1 MSKFP
6 RVLNAALLRV
16 TALALA
22 LFSGEVAAQTAPAA
36 TTTAATAVGT
46 SGATLNGTVNANGSA
61 TTVTFEYGLDTAYGQ
76 TRTADQNPLSGATA
90 TAVSV
95 TIEELTPGTTFHFRV
110 VAVNVSGTTYGDDLA
125 FATAA
130 AAPTVVTL
138 APSGVTSTGATL
150 NGTVN
155 AQNSATTVTF
165 EYGATTAYGT
175 TVTAAESPVSGLLST
190 AVSAAIAG
198 LTGGST
204 YHYRVV
210 GQNAGGTGNGED
222 QTFVAGLPPAVT
234 TNAATAVGLTG
245 ATLNGVVDANG
256 SSTDASF
263 EYGLTT
269 AYGRVIPASP
279 SPVTGSGGTAV
290 AGSLTGLL
298 PSATYHFRAA
308 GENASGVTFGGD
320 QTFTT
325 SSAPPAVE
333 TTPASDLTTT
343 SATLKGTVVANNQ
356 TTTVTFQYGLTTAYG
371 TTVTALQSPVG
382 GVTPTAVSR
391 AVGGLTDAT
400 TYHYRVVGQNA
411 TGTTYGDDRTFL
423 TGGAAPTV
431 VTGAATAVGG
441 DSGTLTGTVNANG
454 NLTAVTFEWG
464 SDTSYGRSATAD
476 QSPVSGSANQAV
488 TSTVTEFLPG
498 TTYHF
503 RAVGQN
509 AVGTTAGDDQA
520 LTTTPFVLTGG
531 ASGVTDGGATLNGQ
545 ANAGGLEAAVT
556 FEYGLTTAYGSTVA
570 AIESP
575 LTGYLLRPVH
585 QAVGGLQP
593 NTPYHFR
600 TVGQNTAGA
609 ASGAD
614 QTFTT
619 AAVAPTVTTAA
630 ATAVTTAGAT
640 LNGSVNARFDSTTVT
655 FEYGPTTAYGTTVPA
670 PQSPVAGGAD
680 TPVSAVLAGLPPNA
694 GYHYRA
700 VGRNSAGTTHGDDLT
715 FTTLPA
721 PPIVATDVATALF
734 HDAITAGA
742 TLNGTVNANNQS
754 TTVTFEW
761 GPTTAYGSTVTA
773 DQSPVTGGADTPVS
787 FSLTGLQRN
796 AEYHFRVVGQNAT
809 GTTYGDDRTFTIQ
822 AETAIPTATGV
833 GLLGM
838 VLALALGAVLLLR
851 KATFPA

>member
-22 LFSGEVAAQTAPAA
+22 LFSGDAAAQTAPTATTQAA
-36 TTTAATAVGT
+36 TGVGPN
-46 SGATLNGTVNANGSA
+46 GATLNGTVNANGSA
-61 TTVTFEYGLDTAYGQ
+61 TTVTFEYGPDTAYGQ
-76 TRTADQNPLSGATA
+76 TRTADQNPLSGTTD

-95 TIEELTPGTTFHFRV
+95 TLEELTPATTLHFRV
-110 VAVNVSGTTYGDDLA
+110 VAVNVTGPTYGDDLS
-125 FATAA
+125 FTTAA
-130 AAPTVVTL
+130 AAPTAVTL
-138 APSGVTSTGATL
+138 APSGVTATAATL

-165 EYGATTAYGT
+165 EYGATIAYGT
-175 TVTAAESPVSGLLST
+175 TVTAAESPVSGLLNT
-190 AVSAAIAG
+190 DVSAAISG

-222 QTFVAGLPPAVT
+222 QTFVAGLAPTVT
-234 TNAATAVGLTG
+234 TNAASAVGPAG
-245 ATLNGVVDANG
+245 ATLNGVVNANG
-256 SSTDASF
+256 SSTDARF

-269 AYGRVIPASP
+269 GYGRTLPASP
-279 SPVTGSGGTAV
+279 SPVTGSGDTAV
-290 AGSLTGLL
+290 TGNLTGLL
-298 PSATYHFRAA
+298 PSATYHFRAV

-320 QTFTT
+320 LTFTT
-325 SSAPPAVE
+325 DSAPPAVE
-333 TTPASDLTTT
+333 TTPASDVTTT
-343 SATLKGTVVANNQ
+343 SATLNGTVVANNQ
-356 TTTVTFQYGLTTAYG
+356 ATTVMFQYGLTTAYG
-371 TTVTALQSPVG
+371 TTVTAVQSPVG
-382 GVTPTAVSR
+382 GVVPAAVSR

-411 TGTTYGDDRTFL
+411 AGTTYGDDRTFL
-423 TGGAAPTV
+423 TGGVAPTV

-441 DSGTLTGTVNANG
+441 GSGTLTGTVNANG

-464 SDTSYGRSATAD
+464 SDTSYGRTVTAD

-520 LTTTPFVLTGG
+520 LTTTPFVLTGV
-531 ASGVTDGGATLNGQ
+531 ASGLTGSGATLNGQ
-545 ANAGGLEAAVT
+545 ANAGNLEASVS

-575 LTGYLLRPVH
+575 ITGNLLRPVH
-585 QAVGGLQP
+585 QAVDGLQP
-593 NTPYHFR
+593 NTPYHYR

-609 ASGAD
+609 AIGAD

-655 FEYGPTTAYGTTVPA
+655 FEYGPTTAYGTSVAAT
-670 PQSPVAGGAD
+670 QSPVTGGAD

-694 GYHYRA
+694 AYHFRA
-700 VGRNSAGTTHGDDLT
+700 VGRNSAGTTLGDDLT
-715 FTTLPA
+715 FTTLPV
-721 PPIVATDVATALF
+721 PPTVTTGAAVDVTPDATSAA
-734 HDAITAGA
+734 A

-761 GPTTAYGSTVTA
+761 GLTTAYGSTATA
-773 DQSPVTGGADTPVS
+773 DQSPVTGTVDTPVS
-787 FSLTGLQRN
+787 FTLTGLQRN
-796 AEYHFRVVGQNAT
+796 TAYHFRVVGQNAT
-809 GTTYGDDRTFTIQ
+809 GTSFGEDRVFVTQ
-822 AETAIPTATGV
+822 ATSVIPTASGA
-833 GLLGM
+833 GLLLM
-838 VLALALGAVLLLR
+838 AAALALGAFQLLR
-851 KATFPA
+851 KGPFPA